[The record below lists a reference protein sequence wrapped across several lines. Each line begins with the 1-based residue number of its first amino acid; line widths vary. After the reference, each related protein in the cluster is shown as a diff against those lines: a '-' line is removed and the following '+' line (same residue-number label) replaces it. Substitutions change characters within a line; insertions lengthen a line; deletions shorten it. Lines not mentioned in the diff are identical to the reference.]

1 MIDDRVRTTT
11 AEAEVRVIL
20 PRSCLVTLSILAIT
34 AIAGERAA
42 AQSPAKGNREESLAW
57 LTNQASSYRIRLAD
71 NRTADFTKQPLIRFT
86 KVLSE
91 VDDAAM
97 FVWLSNGRPVVAE
110 TMLVQRTLGLYHE
123 FQSLATEPLTA
134 ERSGK
139 TVWKPQQAGVTFARI
154 PDSDRPAESP
164 VRRLTQ
170 MKTLAE
176 RFRAQAIKGP
186 PFYAEGSVYH
196 LRLLPQPML
205 RYRDPQHPELEGAL
219 FAFCQDTDP
228 EAMLLVENRVRDGQ
242 PGWEFAFAAMTGWSV
257 QAFDQDEPVWSI
269 ERQHPAKDP
278 ELTYFV
284 AGPYPL
290 PEK

>member
-1 MIDDRVRTTT
+1 MSLLTAITT
-11 AEAEVRVIL
+11 AKVPV
-20 PRSCLVTLSILAIT
+20 
-34 AIAGERAA
+34 A
-42 AQSPAKGNREESLAW
+42 AQPPARVEREESLADYVRQAREYRISFADRS
-57 LTNQASSYRIRLAD
+57 QASFSER
-71 NRTADFTKQPLIRFT
+71 PLIRFT

-91 VDDAAM
+91 VEDAAM

-134 ERSGK
+134 ERGGE
-139 TVWKPQQAGVTFARI
+139 TVWKPQQAGITFTRI
-154 PDSDRPAESP
+154 SDSDPPANSP
-164 VRRLTQ
+164 ARRFTQ
-170 MKTLAE
+170 MKSLAE

-228 EAMLLVENRVRDGQ
+228 EALLLVENRVRDGR
-242 PGWEFAFAAMTGWSV
+242 PGWEFAFAAMTGWPV
-257 QAFDQDEPVWSI
+257 QAFDQDEPVWSV

-278 ELTYFV
+278 ELTYYV
-284 AGPYPL
+284 AGPCPL
-290 PEK
+290 SEK

>member
-1 MIDDRVRTTT
+1 MNV
-11 AEAEVRVIL
+11 
-20 PRSCLVTLSILAIT
+20 PRSWLVTLFVLPLISLA
-34 AIAGERAA
+34 GPHAA
-42 AQSPAKGNREESLAW
+42 AQSPPKDEREESLADF
-57 LTNQASSYRIRLAD
+57 LRQAREYRVKLAD
-71 NRTADFTKQPLIRFT
+71 RPPAEFHDRPLIRFT

-123 FQSLATEPLTA
+123 FQSLALEPLQA
-134 ERSGK
+134 ERGGK
-139 TVWKPQQAGVTFARI
+139 TVWKPRQAGIAFAPV
-154 PDSDRPAESP
+154 PDCDRPADSAA
-164 VRRLTQ
+164 RRFTQ
-170 MKTLAE
+170 MKSLAE
-176 RFRAQAIKGP
+176 RFRAQAVKGP

-205 RYRDPQHPELEGAL
+205 RYRDSQHPERDGAL

-228 EAMLLVENRVRDGQ
+228 EALLLIESRLRDGQ
-242 PGWEFAFAAMTGWSV
+242 PGWEFAFAPMTGWPV
-257 QAFDQDEPVWSI
+257 QAFHRDEPVWSV

-290 PEK
+290 LEE